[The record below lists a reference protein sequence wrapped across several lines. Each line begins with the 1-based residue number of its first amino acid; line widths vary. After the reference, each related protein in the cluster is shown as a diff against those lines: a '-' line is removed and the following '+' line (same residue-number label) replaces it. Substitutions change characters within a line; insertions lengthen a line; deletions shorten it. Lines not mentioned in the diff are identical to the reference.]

1 MMFNFNFAFFQRDS
15 NQNNTINPKIDVSI
29 KRIEK
34 DFFEGKFNQAMNDL
48 NLLIEDNSSELLK
61 VIKYQLLLL
70 KMSFL
75 LQFRK
80 IHEFK
85 ELIELIENKYIN
97 ELKNDSSTK
106 FQEFKLTLMAFNKNN
121 EFFELSKQLKTDT
134 PNSKPQGHFDIV
146 FYLNS
151 GDLNKAKEIFEEEIK
166 DTIYRKHLLLI
177 GGHIYSNL
185 YEYTENDI
193 EIFNCADMYYKEA
206 IEKDNLSFLDKLQ
219 IQGFYA
225 TYILNMNTLNKI
237 PKKDLLF
244 NVEDYKKSLDI
255 IIENKEYFNTEYIN
269 LTIGN
274 YIQILIYLGLEDDYY
289 TFYENNKERL
299 DIKQYIQYCSIKN
312 IDFEHNKIQECILK
326 DYQLN
331 DLLFYCNF
339 VFTNSKK
346 DIKEIVTFLEQNKE
360 FTYEHS
366 FIMYSYIKGKIFLDD
381 VIEKE
386 IIEYLKINKY
396 NDLETLLSFTEQSY
410 YEKKQILD
418 EDIQK
423 LIELS
428 LADNTMQAKTFDVI
442 KLLSKLGKK
451 KEYIDLALSKQQV
464 FNTIIFDTLKICFE
478 DKDLYFKDFEYFIN
492 NIDKK
497 CDYGAIIGNIYVKH
511 DKPEIAFNYFY
522 LEYKVNPNTE
532 IMIVMLQV
540 IWDYYNKSHKVIE
553 NNKQQEIFNSLITEK
568 ENLTFD
574 NLITILMYSIHILKD
589 TRQILPIINQ
599 ELLNLDIQNL
609 ENNFKI
615 KLSTIYTQTQFGLS
629 NYKDIFLYST
639 NLCLVDDGKT
649 YIIDNYNI
657 LQDNTNNYG
666 FISIDD
672 NEYFLKKQDDKY
684 KEESLFHRITGP
696 FAFRCEN
703 PNMINM
709 NLSESYAKLK
719 KIKWKNINLKLTLKD
734 FQYHFEE
741 FCKEPDKISLSELFN
756 FMDNQSNNTKD
767 LFQRY
772 NDNKFQG
779 LYTLANKDYKNY
791 FTLIPYLLNNH
802 NTNFNSLHINFLP
815 NEQKKILTLSSIIF
829 LNEIDKLEE
838 VLKRDDIVIQQ
849 TLVSW
854 LKSYS
859 QKIDYT
865 SMPQD
870 FTYLSEKGHKFIP
883 YTDDSI
889 KQADKFKNSILNII
903 SSILKCVIID
913 DTSENLPIK
922 EAYSHL
928 APHIGNQEYQ
938 ALAYCINH
946 NYQIVSEN
954 NIFEMLSEMKIV
966 NKVFT
971 TNSIALL
978 RELLEYK
985 DYKKLIIELNKK
997 NYKYLLNEGYT
1008 NNLITFMKK
1017 YDISK
1022 LSDEEKELIKIA
1034 NSYGLLDKIIQ
1045 YYHNKFTVLYP
1056 KNVLPTISHFDENID
1071 KIFDIIEIN

>member
-15 NQNNTINPKIDVSI
+15 NQNNIINPKIDVSI
-29 KRIEK
+29 KRVKK
-34 DFFEGKFNQAMNDL
+34 DFFDGNFKQALNDL
-48 NLLIEDNSSELLK
+48 NSLIEDNNSEALK
-61 VIKYQLLLL
+61 TIKYQLLLL
-70 KMSFL
+70 KINFL

-80 IHEFK
+80 MDEFE
-85 ELIELIENKYIN
+85 ELIDLIENKYQN
-97 ELKNDSSTK
+97 ELKNDSSIK
-106 FQEFKLTLMAFNKNN
+106 FQEFKLTLMAFNKNKD
-121 EFFELSKQLKTDT
+121 FFKLSKQLRIGT

-151 GDLNKAKEIFEEEIK
+151 GNLQKAKEIFEEEIK
-166 DTIYRKHLLLI
+166 NTKYKKHLLLI

-185 YEYTENDI
+185 YEYYENDI
-193 EIFNCADMYYKEA
+193 EIFNHADKYYKEA

-225 TYILNMNTLNKI
+225 TYILNMNTL
-237 PKKDLLF
+237 KKMSKNDLLF
-244 NVEDYKKSLDI
+244 NVEDYKKSLDVI
-255 IIENKEYFNTEYIN
+255 LENKEYFNNEYIN
-269 LTIGN
+269 ITIEN
-274 YIQILIYLGLEDDYY
+274 YIQILLYLGMEDDYY

-331 DLLFYCNF
+331 ALLVYCNLIL
-339 VFTNSKK
+339 TSTDK
-346 DIKEIVTFLEQNKE
+346 DIKEILTFLEQNNE
-360 FTYEHS
+360 FVYKNS

-423 LIELS
+423 LTELS

-442 KLLSKLGKK
+442 KLLSKLDKK
-451 KEYIDLALSKQQV
+451 KEYIDLALSKQKI

-492 NIDKK
+492 SIDNKY
-497 CDYGAIIGNIYVKH
+497 DYSAIIGNIYVKH
-511 DKPEIAFNYFY
+511 DKPETAFNYFY
-522 LEYKVNPNTE
+522 LEYKENPNTE
-532 IMIVMLQV
+532 IMIAMLQV
-540 IWDYYNKSHKVIE
+540 VWDYYNKSPKIIE
-553 NNKQQEIFNSLITEK
+553 NDKQQEIFNSLIAKK

-574 NLITILMYSIHILKD
+574 NLIIILMYSIHILKD
-589 TRQILPIINQ
+589 TRQILQIVNQ

-615 KLSTIYTQTQFGLS
+615 MLSNIYTQTRFELS
-629 NYKDIFLYST
+629 NYKDIFIYST
-639 NLCLVDDGKT
+639 NLCLVDDEKT

-657 LQDNTNNYG
+657 LQDNINNFG

-672 NEYFLKKQDDKY
+672 NEYFLKKQDNKY
-684 KEESLFHRITGP
+684 KEESLFHRITGF

-703 PNMINM
+703 PNMI
-709 NLSESYAKLK
+709 S
-719 KIKWKNINLKLTLKD
+719 LKLNKNSD
-734 FQYHFEE
+734 
-741 FCKEPDKISLSELFN
+741 EPLSELFD
-756 FMDNQSNNTKD
+756 FMDNQSNHTKD

-772 NDNKFQG
+772 SDGDRNIGLFTLSNK
-779 LYTLANKDYKNY
+779 LYKNY
-791 FTLIPYLLNNH
+791 FTLIPYLLNNQ
-802 NTNFNSLHINFLP
+802 NINFNSLPINYLP
-815 NEQKKILTLSSIIF
+815 NERKKILTLSSIVF
-829 LNEIDKLEE
+829 LNEVDKLDN

-849 TLVSW
+849 TLVNW
-854 LKSYS
+854 LKDYS
-859 QKIDYT
+859 LKIDYT
-865 SMPQD
+865 NMPQN
-870 FTYLSEKGHKFIP
+870 FTYLDEKGHKFIP

-903 SSILKCVIID
+903 SNILKCVIID

-922 EAYSHL
+922 EAYSYL
-928 APHIGNQEYQ
+928 APHIGTQEYQ
-938 ALAYCINH
+938 ALAYCMNH

-954 NIFEMLSEMKIV
+954 NIFELLSEMKIV

-971 TNSIALL
+971 TNSMALL
-978 RELLEYK
+978 RELLSYKEYK
-985 DYKKLIIELNKK
+985 SLIIELNRK
-997 NYKYLLNEGYT
+997 NYEFVLNETYT
-1008 NNLITFMKK
+1008 NELIIFMQKHDIANL
-1017 YDISK
+1017 
-1022 LSDEEKELIKIA
+1022 LDEEKELIKIA
-1034 NSYGLLDKIIQ
+1034 NSYGLLDKIIR
-1045 YYHNKFTVLYP
+1045 YYHDKFKVFYP
-1056 KNVLPTISHFDENID
+1056 KRVLPTMNHFDKNID
-1071 KIFDIIEIN
+1071 KIFDIIGVS